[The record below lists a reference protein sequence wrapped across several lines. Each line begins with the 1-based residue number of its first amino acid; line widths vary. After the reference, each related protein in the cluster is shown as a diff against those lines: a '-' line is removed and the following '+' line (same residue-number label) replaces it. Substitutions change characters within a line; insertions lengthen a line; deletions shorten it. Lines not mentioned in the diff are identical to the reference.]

1 MLKPKAWRDQLGFT
15 QERMGAYVGV
25 SRTAWVQY
33 ERGIRVPPLDV
44 IVRCQQLSDGRVTVD
59 SWLAVTLD
67 LPKRGPGR
75 LAGVQLPARFAYAA
89 CA

>member
-1 MLKPKAWRDQLGFT
+1 MLKPRAWREELGYT
-15 QERMGAYVGV
+15 QERMGALIGV
-25 SRTAWVQY
+25 DRAAWMKY
-33 ERGIRVPPLDV
+33 ERGVRVPPLDV
-44 IVRCQQLSDGRVTVD
+44 IVRCQQLSSGRVTVD

-75 LAGVQLPARFAYAA
+75 LAGVQLPARFGHAA